1 MNDFHQINYHKTP
14 PHGWCIAMETANLDY
29 NPLPSPSTNIHTTSF
44 SLSDMQLRHNGNHEQ
59 IFTQWNS

>member
-1 MNDFHQINYHKTP
+1 
-14 PHGWCIAMETANLDY
+14 METANLDY